1 MLSFLVVLCI
11 PLLGI
16 QIILNRLIYN
26 LESFN
31 FITQLA
37 RLTLI

>member
-1 MLSFLVVLCI
+1 MYTTF
-11 PLLGI
+11 GI
-16 QIILNRLIYN
+16 QVILNRLIYN
-26 LESFN
+26 LELFN